1 MKTLALIVPLK
12 LIPIFTFFL
21 LFITSCSSTNSTE
34 NKKDSSGTKILC
46 AEKAVCEKIIAEED
60 VTIIDVRTPEE
71 YKTGHLE
78 NAINLNFY
86 EPAFEAELAKLEKD
100 NPTIVY
106 CAVGG
111 RSAEAVKKM
120 EEMGFSY
127 IVEIKGGYN
136 AWQKQ

>member
-21 LFITSCSSTNSTE
+21 LFITSCLSTNNTE
-34 NKKDSSGTKILC
+34 NKSDSSGTKILC
-46 AEKAVCEKIIAEED
+46 AEKAVCEKIITEEGAI
-60 VTIIDVRTPEE
+60 VIDVRTPEE
-71 YKTGHLE
+71 YNVEHLE
-78 NAINLNFY
+78 HALNLNFY
-86 EPAFEAELAKLEKD
+86 DSTFEAELAKLEKD
-100 NPTIVY
+100 KPTIVY